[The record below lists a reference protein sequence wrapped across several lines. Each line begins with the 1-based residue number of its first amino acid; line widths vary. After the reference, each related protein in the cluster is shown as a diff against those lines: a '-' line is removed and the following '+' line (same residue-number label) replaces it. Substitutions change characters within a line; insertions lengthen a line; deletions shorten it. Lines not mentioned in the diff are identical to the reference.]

1 MNAFTNFLLGL
12 TLATGAAAADNKR
25 INLRGEDP
33 AANRAKVRSTY
44 GIQKNP
50 LRSANRADV
59 IEELGGSAETEKAV
73 RDALDWL
80 TRHQKDDGHWEETQS
95 KVAHTG
101 LAILVYLSYGIEP
114 KDKTPHGKALAKG
127 LKWLIEQVPANGNM
141 RDGGQMYGQ
150 AIGTLALGEAFGIT
164 GDEKLRLPLRR
175 ATLFLIEAQNP
186 RTGGWRYQPHP
197 SLTHAGDLSVTGWV
211 IMGLRSAEMGGM
223 LMPNKTMDWSRRFL
237 EMVAAGPAKGKY
249 GYKDAR
255 PNYCMTSV
263 GMYCQ
268 QLFGVKPDHA
278 RQLESA
284 RFLKLHLPGQEQK
297 NFYYWYYGSLCAFLH
312 GGELWE
318 KWNEKMVPIFLE
330 KQDEDGSWPAEG
342 ERAKREGTHVTTCW
356 AALSLTVYYRYLP
369 MLHGYQRRDL
379 RPEPGSNAFG
389 ILGPRTPS
397 TRIDLPKA
405 PQKVPEKK

>member
-1 MNAFTNFLLGL
+1 M
-12 TLATGAAAADNKR
+12 
-25 INLRGEDP
+25 
-33 AANRAKVRSTY
+33 
-44 GIQKNP
+44 
-50 LRSANRADV
+50 
-59 IEELGGSAETEKAV
+59 
-73 RDALDWL
+73 
-80 TRHQKDDGHWEETQS
+80 EETQS

-114 KDKTPHGKALAKG
+114 KDKTPHGMALAKG

-141 RDGGQMYGQ
+141 RDGGRMYGQ

-211 IMGLRSAEMGGM
+211 IMKLRSAEMGGM

-263 GMYCQ
+263 GMWCP
-268 QLFGVKPDHA
+268 FRRKAGPRAPAGVRPFSKAAFTRPRAKEFLLLVLRFPVRLPA
-278 RQLESA
+278 RRRALGKVERKNGA
-284 RFLKLHLPGQEQK
+284 HLP
-297 NFYYWYYGSLCAFLH
+297 
-312 GGELWE
+312 
-318 KWNEKMVPIFLE
+318 
-330 KQDEDGSWPAEG
+330 
-342 ERAKREGTHVTTCW
+342 
-356 AALSLTVYYRYLP
+356 
-369 MLHGYQRRDL
+369 
-379 RPEPGSNAFG
+379 
-389 ILGPRTPS
+389 
-397 TRIDLPKA
+397 
-405 PQKVPEKK
+405 